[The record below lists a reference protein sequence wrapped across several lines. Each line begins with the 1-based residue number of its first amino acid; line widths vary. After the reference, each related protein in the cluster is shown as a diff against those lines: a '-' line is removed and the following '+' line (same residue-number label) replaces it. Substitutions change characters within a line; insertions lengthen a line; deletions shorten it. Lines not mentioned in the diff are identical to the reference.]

1 MSRSQSS
8 FLSGVCLVAALLVA
22 STAFASPLGEACQR
36 DLDFLP
42 EFLAVND
49 AGGRDLL
56 ARHGR
61 VALDQAL
68 ASARELASQAES
80 DEQCLAALRGYL
92 AAWRKGHL
100 AVRAIAPSPA
110 APSNTDTRSRVP
122 SIKTLSPSTAL
133 ITIPSFGDPYRAP
146 LAALLKQHRSALAAR
161 RNWIIDVRGN
171 GGGSDST
178 YQALLP
184 WLLPNGWV
192 EVSAQ
197 WLVTPENIDAHQRA
211 CAMFAPGDAECT
223 KFMNEAVRRMQG
235 APANTFVEQEDGNG
249 WNLRRPETV
258 EPRRP
263 QRVVVLI
270 DNQCGSSCEE
280 FVLTVRQSFSVKLV
294 GRSSTMG
301 VLDYSNMR
309 PRDLPS
315 GQRRLLYATSR
326 SNRLPSFP
334 IDGIGISPDI
344 YLPGPAPADR
354 AADVELARRAVERAS
369 WGAR

>member
-1 MSRSQSS
+1 MNRR
-8 FLSGVCLVAALLVA
+8 LAAFVHGLWLL
-22 STAFASPLGEACQR
+22 TALAAAGPARASPVADACQS
-36 DLDFLP
+36 DLAFLP
-42 EFLAVND
+42 EFLAAND

-56 ARHGR
+56 VRHGKA
-61 VALDQAL
+61 ALDKAL
-68 ASARELASQAES
+68 ANARELASQADS

-100 AVRAIAPSPA
+100 AVRAVTPVAS
-110 APSNTDTRSRVP
+110 SNSVTPSRVP
-122 SIKTLSPSTAL
+122 SIKKLSPSTAL
-133 ITIPSFGDPYRAP
+133 ITIPSFDNRYRAP
-146 LAALLKQHRSALAAR
+146 LAAVLKQHHAALAAR

-178 YQALLP
+178 YQALLA

-197 WLVTPENIDAHQRA
+197 WLVTTENIEAHQRA
-211 CAMFAPGDAECT
+211 CALFSPGDAECT
-223 KFMNEAVRRMQG
+223 KFMDEAVRRMQG
-235 APANTFVEQEDGNG
+235 ASAGTFVEQEDGHG
-249 WNLRRPETV
+249 WSLQHAETV

-270 DNQCGSSCEE
+270 DDLCGSSCEQ
-280 FVLTVRQSFSVKLV
+280 FVLTVRQSFSVKLM
-294 GRSSTMG
+294 GRSNTMG

-326 SNRLPSFP
+326 SNRLPGFP
-334 IDGIGISPDI
+334 IDGIGIAPDI
-344 YLPGPAPADR
+344 YLPGRAPADR
-354 AADVELARRAVERAS
+354 AVDVDLARRALE
-369 WGAR
+369 GAHPGP